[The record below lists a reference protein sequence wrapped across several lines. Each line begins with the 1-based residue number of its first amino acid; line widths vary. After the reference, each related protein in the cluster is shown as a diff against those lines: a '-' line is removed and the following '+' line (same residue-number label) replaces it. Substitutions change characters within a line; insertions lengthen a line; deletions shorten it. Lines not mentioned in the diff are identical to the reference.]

1 MFKITAGSRPSFKS
15 MVAML
20 GLVALSAC
28 GSDMRTMNNSH
39 MQNLAYY
46 FATHEPGEPL
56 PRGWRKLNGAEINYR
71 FVDETY
77 AIYSIDEDE
86 QLLVLHLYDNG
97 EGRLEADDDR
107 EHCVWNSMM
116 DQLSIECD
124 DTDME
129 WHIFTNGPDL
139 IALDLDE
146 DEYAILRK
154 RPGR

>member
-1 MFKITAGSRPSFKS
+1 MFKITNLSRPSVKS

-20 GLVALSAC
+20 GLVTLSAC
-28 GSDMRTMNNSH
+28 GSDMRTMNDSH
-39 MQNLAYY
+39 MQNLAHY

-71 FVDETY
+71 FVHETY

-107 EHCVWNSMM
+107 ERCVWNSMM
-116 DQLSIECD
+116 DQLTIECD